1 MEVEIRLFA
10 TLRQGRFRKRK
21 LDLHEGITVGK
32 VLKELGIQPRE
43 VAILLVN
50 GQDATERV
58 TLRPDDVMA
67 LFPAIA
73 GG

>member
-21 LDLHEGITVGK
+21 LDLSEGITVGK
-32 VLKELGIQPRE
+32 VLKELGIQSRE

>member
-10 TLRQGRFRKRK
+10 TLRPGRFRKRK
-21 LDLHEGITVGK
+21 LDLPEGITVGEI
-32 VLKELGIQPRE
+32 LKQLGIEPKE
-43 VAILLVN
+43 VAIVLVN
-50 GQDATERV
+50 GRDVTEHG

-67 LFPAIA
+67 LFPPVA